1 MSHVGMQRLYQI
13 VRIVGLA
20 ILTATVVSG
29 AGCGFVNSQS
39 SQQNDGD
46 PLHLGGRPGPQGT
59 PTPQIIQVRMG
70 SVPNDRIVSLS
81 LTMTSLKATNSGSA
95 DIEMLTPDPTPTP
108 VTVEFAHSA
117 TVTEPISIANI
128 YQDTYSALVFPAM
141 TGQVVFFDNTGQLV
155 SQPLNIDAQTVAT
168 SFVLGAT
175 NPLVINLTL
184 DLNQSFTI
192 NDPLAS
198 RRRSRT
204 DRPDSGGS
212 SVTPN
217 PLVVTTQTVAPDPA
231 VGQPESGSIV
241 FMAGSVTSVDTI
253 GNTITL
259 QPTSSDSIQLSYDGG
274 TTFVNCDPS
283 ILAGMMIEIK
293 AATQTNGTVLASE
306 VDLIDTATSSSE
318 FYGLLSGYAPE
329 GIFYNLVVDGGEGVN
344 TTDALIGRNVT
355 IDWNGAS
362 YSVNSNGLDLSGTP
376 ELVFDEVHVFPGQF
390 VGVQG
395 DSLVMPDPNCIPV
408 DPLDPLDPCVIQ
420 VGAMQPGMF
429 ELNQQTLT
437 GTVSGYSYD
446 SGTQTGSFTL
456 TVAADSALATL
467 NAGLLPLGT
476 ITVRQVPQTSLLNSP
491 TFIDGDTVKVRGLV
505 FVDPS
510 YTNVNYQPS
519 PTSPVAFIVVAGRIS
534 N

>member
-1 MSHVGMQRLYQI
+1 MSQVVMQRFRQF
-13 VRIVGLA
+13 VHIVGLA
-20 ILTATVVSG
+20 ILVATVISG
-29 AGCGFVNSQS
+29 AGCGFVNNQS
-39 SQQNDGD
+39 ARQNDGD

-70 SVPNDRIVSLS
+70 SIPNDRIVSLS
-81 LTMTSLKATNSGSA
+81 LTIPSLKATNSLPA
-95 DIEMLTPDPTPTP
+95 DIELLTPDPTPTP
-108 VTVEFAHSA
+108 VTVEFTRSA
-117 TVTEPISIANI
+117 MVTEPVSIANI

-175 NPLVINLTL
+175 NPLVLDLTL

-192 NDPLAS
+192 NDPGAN

-204 DRPDSGGS
+204 ARPDSGGG

-217 PLVVTTQTVAPDPA
+217 ALVITTQAVAPDPA

-253 GNTITL
+253 GNTLTV
-259 QPTSSDSIQLSYDGG
+259 QPTSGELFVLSYDGG
-274 TTFVNCDPS
+274 TQFGNCTPA
-283 ILAGMMIEIK
+283 ILAGMMVEIK

-306 VDLIDTATSSSE
+306 VDLIDNATSSSE
-318 FYGLLSGYAPE
+318 FYGTLTGYAPE
-329 GIFYNLVVDGGEGVN
+329 GIFYNLVVAGGEGVN
-344 TTDALIGRNVT
+344 ASDALIGKSVT

-362 YSVNSNGLDLSGTP
+362 YSVNSNGLDLSGSP

-395 DSLVMPDPNCIPV
+395 DSLVIPDPNCVPV
-408 DPLDPLDPCVIQ
+408 NPLDPLDPCVIQ
-420 VGAMQPGMF
+420 AGAMQPGMF

-437 GTVSGYSYD
+437 GTVSGYSYN

-456 TVAADSALATL
+456 TVANNAAIVSL
-467 NAGLLPLGT
+467 NPGLVS
-476 ITVRQVPQTSLLNSP
+476 ITVRQVPQTNLMNSP
-491 TFIDGDTVKVRGLV
+491 TFNDGDPVKIRGLV
-505 FVDPS
+505 FVDPT
-510 YTNVNYQPS
+510 YMNVNYQPS